1 MKLSIVKKNK
11 CDYKN
16 KISVICCF
24 YNAEKYIEEC
34 LNSVVSQDSCD
45 FRLMLLDDSSTDRT
59 SELALSVLAKSNIS
73 YELFYS
79 KENMGVP
86 RARNSLI
93 NLASSEFLA
102 IHDADDIM
110 MPDRLAL
117 QFDALSKGDGVSI
130 LGGMAIKIDDNS
142 NFVDLMRY
150 PPANHDDIESMLTG
164 RINPM
169 IDPSIMMTSESFKA
183 LGGYS
188 ESEKIRLAQDFD
200 LWIRACLNGFKLS
213 NLNIPIISYRSTS
226 GGLTQARKK
235 DMIKA
240 HVFVQSMH
248 AEFLNSIR
256 RKHD

>member
-34 LNSVVSQDSCD
+34 LNSVISQNSCD
-45 FRLMLLDDSSTDRT
+45 FRLMLLDDASIDRT
-59 SELALSVLAKSNIS
+59 LELSLEILAKSNIS
-73 YELFYS
+73 YEIFCS
-79 KENMGVP
+79 KENVGVP

-93 NLASSEFLA
+93 NLSSSEFLA
-102 IHDADDIM
+102 IHDADDVM
-110 MPDRLAL
+110 MPNRLAL
-117 QFDALSKGDGVSI
+117 QYEVLSSDCGISI
-130 LGGMAIKIDDNS
+130 LGGRAIKIDDNS
-142 NFVDLMRY
+142 DFIDFMYY
-150 PPANHDDIESMLTG
+150 PPVDHDDIEHMLTG

-169 IDPSIMMTSESFKA
+169 IDPSVMMTSKSFKA

-188 ESEKIRLAQDFD
+188 ESDKIRLAQDFD
-200 LWIRACLNGFKLS
+200 LWIRACANGFKIS
-213 NLNIPIISYRSTS
+213 NLNIPIIFYRSTG
-226 GGLTQARKK
+226 GGLTQSRKN

-256 RKHD
+256 RKK